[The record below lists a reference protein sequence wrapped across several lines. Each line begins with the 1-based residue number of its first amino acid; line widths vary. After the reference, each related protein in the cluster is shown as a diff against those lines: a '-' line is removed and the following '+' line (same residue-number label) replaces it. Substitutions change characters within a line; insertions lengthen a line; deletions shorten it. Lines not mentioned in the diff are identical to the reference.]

1 MSNYEQYKN
10 KKDLGKATL
19 TKNEV
24 DGKVTYV
31 FSFSRFDP
39 ETGDEVEPS
48 LSETTLEEMLE
59 IKEELQAKLSA
70 VQLVLDDMEVL

>member
-19 TKNEV
+19 SKKIE
-24 DGKVTYV
+24 DEKITYV

-39 ETGDEVEPS
+39 ETGDELAPS
-48 LSETTLEEMLE
+48 ESETTLEEMME
-59 IKEELQAKLSA
+59 IKEELQNKLSA
-70 VQLVLDDMEVL
+70 VELVLTDIKEL